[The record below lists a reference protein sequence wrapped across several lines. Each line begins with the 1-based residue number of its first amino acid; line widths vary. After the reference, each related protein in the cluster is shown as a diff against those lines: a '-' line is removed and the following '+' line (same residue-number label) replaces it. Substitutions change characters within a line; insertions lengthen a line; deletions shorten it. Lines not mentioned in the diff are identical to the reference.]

1 MKKLLTPIKVGVL
14 TLVAIIGAVYALRT
28 VEEGSLGAGNA
39 YRVYAIL
46 EDAIGIAKRSRV
58 VMAGIEIGYIE
69 SIELSGGRA
78 RLNFRIRKSVPLYQ
92 DATVA
97 KISESILGDKLIEIT
112 SGTDRAHPLGDG
124 DEIKNTFVE
133 KGFNELLRDLP
144 EITQDIR
151 RLTSEL
157 TKTVEQINSDGSVG
171 HVMRRLTEIADT
183 VAQLSTRAN
192 DVFGRN
198 EDRIEQIIGDV
209 ASITGDTRAQYKEI
223 LQNIHDASAEVK
235 KLFADLNDIVG
246 GGEGETGKEGETKKS
261 ASEIKSI
268 LERANRSMEQL
279 ESITRK
285 INEGQGTLGRLVN
298 DDRIATKAEGIL
310 DDAAS
315 ITSRLARLQ
324 LYIDLRSEFM
334 VRQNA
339 AKSYL
344 GLRLLPSSDMYY
356 MIELIDDPRGS
367 ANVTQVCD
375 STTGNLCDHKTTSID
390 IKNKFKYSIEL
401 AKSFYFLT
409 LRVGIIQNSGGV
421 GVDWHFFN
429 DDLEFR
435 FDLFQFGTNDFNAS
449 SKPRLKAW
457 VVYRPSWLA
466 NHIYI
471 TAGADDP
478 FNGLAMFDY
487 FFGAGF
493 SFNDQDLKALFTV
506 TGVPKL

>member
-14 TLVAIIGAVYALRT
+14 TVLAIIGAVYALRT

-78 RLNFRIRKSVPLYQ
+78 RLNFRIRKNVPLYE
-92 DATVA
+92 DATVS
-97 KISESILGDKLIEIT
+97 KISESILGDKLIDVT
-112 SGTDRAHPLGDG
+112 SGSDQAHPLKDG
-124 DEIKNTFVE
+124 DEIKNTYVE

-144 EITQDIR
+144 NITEDIR
-151 RLTSEL
+151 KLTSEL
-157 TKTVEQINSDGSVG
+157 TKTVEQINRDDSVG

-183 VAQLSTRAN
+183 VAQLSARAN

-198 EDRIEQIIGDV
+198 EDKIEQIIGDV

-246 GGEGETGKEGETKKS
+246 GGEGETKKS
-261 ASEIKSI
+261 AGEIKSI

-298 DDRIATKAEGIL
+298 DDKIATKAEGIL
-310 DDAAS
+310 DDASS

-324 LYIDLRSEFM
+324 LYIDMRSEYM

-375 STTGNLCDHKTTSID
+375 STTGNLCDHKTTSIN
-390 IKNKFKYSIEL
+390 IKNSFKYSVEL

-409 LRVGIIQNSGGV
+409 LRVGIIQNTGGV
-421 GVDWHFFN
+421 GMDWHFFN

-435 FDLFQFGTNDFNAS
+435 FDLFQFGTNEYNVP

-471 TAGADDP
+471 TAGADDL

-493 SFNDQDLKALFTV
+493 SFNDQDLKALFAI
-506 TGVPKL
+506 TGVPKP